1 MFAELRSLLRR
12 ALPVV
17 GTLYLV
23 YLALQ
28 PPPVR
33 YVGIACLAIV
43 TPFIAGWI
51 AGNVFGVG
59 PWADAEAGT

>member
-1 MFAELRSLLRR
+1 MSLLQR
-12 ALPVV
+12 ALPTV

-33 YVGIACLAIV
+33 WVGIACLAV
-43 TPFIAGWI
+43 VLPVIAGWVL
-51 AGNVFGVG
+51 GNVFGVG
-59 PWADAEAGT
+59 PWAAEGE